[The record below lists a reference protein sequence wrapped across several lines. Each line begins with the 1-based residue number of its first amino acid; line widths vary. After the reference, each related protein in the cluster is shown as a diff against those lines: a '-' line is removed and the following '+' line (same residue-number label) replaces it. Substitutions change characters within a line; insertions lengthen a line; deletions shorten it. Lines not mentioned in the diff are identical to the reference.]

1 MEVLAAI
8 SAVIGLYFGWRY
20 FLKPVVFPTPKAA
33 PTEIPEEKLKAVSA
47 GRAVNYWVNRQT
59 NNIYYINDTGEV
71 YKITQEG
78 QDEKVISL
86 NLKNIH
92 FADPS
97 PDQTKVLIAFG
108 YPYQTVFTI
117 FDSSDNSSM
126 PLPEGATAA
135 TWDSSST
142 KIAYLKTNGG
152 ASALNIL
159 NLADKKSKEILKL
172 AQKDLDLKWI
182 APEEIYLIQKPSAL
196 VSNQLWSFD
205 LDKKTLRAII
215 KDEAGLMLNW
225 SPDGQSALKFTGNSI
240 NNRLDLIDKNNN
252 LLANITPTTLPSKC
266 LYVTDKIYCAAPET
280 MPSRTILP
288 DDYLSK
294 KIYSRDDFYVLEL
307 AEGFFA
313 PIFFGSDVKIDATNL
328 SIEGNRLL
336 FINRYDQR
344 IYSLEL

>member
-1 MEVLAAI
+1 MRKSFIISMEVLAAI

-117 FDSSDNSSM
+117 FFFNVNFFFFFFLCVFSLP
-126 PLPEGATAA
+126 PL
-135 TWDSSST
+135 
-142 KIAYLKTNGG
+142 
-152 ASALNIL
+152 
-159 NLADKKSKEILKL
+159 
-172 AQKDLDLKWI
+172 
-182 APEEIYLIQKPSAL
+182 
-196 VSNQLWSFD
+196 
-205 LDKKTLRAII
+205 
-215 KDEAGLMLNW
+215 
-225 SPDGQSALKFTGNSI
+225 
-240 NNRLDLIDKNNN
+240 
-252 LLANITPTTLPSKC
+252 
-266 LYVTDKIYCAAPET
+266 
-280 MPSRTILP
+280 
-288 DDYLSK
+288 
-294 KIYSRDDFYVLEL
+294 
-307 AEGFFA
+307 FF
-313 PIFFGSDVKIDATNL
+313 F
-328 SIEGNRLL
+328 
-336 FINRYDQR
+336 
-344 IYSLEL
+344 